1 MIESSMELELE
12 VAEQVFIDSSFFIAR
27 FNKRDK
33 FHKEAI
39 EFISKVREGRFQFA
53 FATSDY
59 VFDETITTILYQ
71 TKRHDVAEKCG
82 ETILKSRTLTMA
94 YIDETLLRDAWQ
106 LFKERADKLWSFTD
120 CTSFTFM
127 EKIGA
132 RTALAFDEN
141 FEEAGFIVKP

>member
-12 VAEQVFIDSSFFIAR
+12 VVEQVFIDSSFFIAR

-33 FHKEAI
+33 FHKKAM
-39 EFISKVREGRFQFA
+39 EFISKVREGRYQFA

-106 LFKERADKLWSFTD
+106 LFKEKADKLWSLTD
-120 CTSFTFM
+120 CTSFTFI